1 MFYLPR
7 DRSAA
12 ASRGWLRLSA
22 ADFAWPMPGDAFWRI
37 LGTRDPA
44 QAAATPV
51 YRREL
56 RFYEADPPV
65 YLIAVDDGQAVR
77 DEGDRV
83 AYLVQAGT
91 QLASLTG
98 GSDVIH
104 TLNERYGGPREGFLL
119 DYVEFFCS
127 FVAGDEGPF
136 LVPRD
141 EAERDEV
148 ARQDAFGLDAQRA
161 RERLVLGDEAPRPE
175 TAPDA
180 AATPA
185 PALARL
191 ADEKLAEA
199 RAAAGKSGWSDVESA
214 LFAEAHVI
222 YGSAIFSAT
231 FAIAR
236 DGVIEMLDDEPL
248 AQLHTVARHRFVEEA
263 GTSWLVREW
272 GGRARERVSAQEFI
286 ARVYAGQQD
295 GAVGDCPTLRNL
307 EVAGDVVFPACR
319 PLPWLHC
326 EDIDFRGSV
335 VLDDCHALDRVSL
348 EACRIAGSFS
358 ARRATFDKS
367 LLLKRCQVYALIG
380 DSGRLAAREQDR
392 FGGRDFGEPVAV
404 ALDSAQVEVDLDL
417 ERTTCHATLRGRRLR
432 VGGSASLAGVRV
444 LPAVAAL
451 PAQTAEPAPAA
462 PPLRFAASTSPV
474 QLDLSD
480 AEFGGSVSMNC
491 ALDHAAI
498 VQLNRFA
505 PYCHRLVVAGKL
517 MLEGVRIRGSL
528 WIRGLGVLGLAATRG
543 GERHLASCSLRL
555 ARIDGGLQNYENLER
570 PFPPT
575 RILGELD
582 LTCASFGN
590 YAHFDGFFIAGDLEL
605 GALTAQS
612 VSLSAEYRS
621 TEPVADEDYG
631 GAESWFDYT
640 AGRPDAVVGSW
651 RTCYVGGN
659 VNLNSARVSG
669 SVFVRGGWIDGTLHA
684 RHGACMGSLLVVS
697 LGSVAE
703 ARRPGDA
710 RQTLDRHRSRFGSI
724 EIETASFTGSVAVLD
739 SQVTR
744 HLSIENS
751 RIAGD
756 LDFYGNAT
764 LSRECARYLSGPG
777 STVADFLDLEFG
789 LAPPLTRVGSED
801 AGGRG
806 SLEVKGS
813 AVGGNVDLRNLR
825 VRDDLRLEDTTIAGD
840 LATARGR
847 VLRGA
852 AEGEFKAAEGGQRAV
867 TPVVHL
873 EGCRAAVLDVHGE
886 CIDEVVDPDPAE
898 NKSELA
904 IRTECRRFVFDSLHC
919 RGDARLWRLRA
930 SRSVS
935 GRHAEV
941 GGSLSFYV
949 LGSGVAPLPA
959 RSDGSGE
966 RSVNL
971 ERADFGQLTIV
982 EPFPPNVQLRGIRVA
997 QWSPR
1002 SRRDAEQQNPD
1013 DAATNWPER
1022 ADLMLKVLER
1032 MPDKDFEPA
1041 VYLDVERYFRASG
1054 QDDLADGIYCALRDR
1069 QAMLEEDAAGC
1080 ERALWLWLA
1089 LLALPLGAFVAAFG
1103 GLPAAARWFDLTPDA
1118 PTVLGLLAGFI
1129 GPWLLAYRLPP
1140 RPGRGAATR
1149 QPKEPAAVTGS
1160 LLRLAAVVVG
1170 VAALFLSEFLQA
1182 FLVIAALAFW
1192 AHAVALLPA
1201 AAIFERMRVLV
1212 VGRLMLRLGT
1222 AWGTAA
1228 HRLVLAW
1235 LLLLLFPL
1243 AIVLH
1248 EPRNLEPTMMARGAL
1263 KHPETATPDP
1273 ATWRWS
1279 LGEAPPTWV
1288 WMAIEST
1295 VPIITINA
1303 EDKWEAS
1310 DRPPAV
1316 LACESRERTPGPCRE
1331 VVAPFDT
1338 SPKQIES
1345 FLRLIGW
1352 VFWPLAAAGFAASFI
1367 HRRQASK

>member
-1 MFYLPR
+1 M
-7 DRSAA
+7 A
-12 ASRGWLRLSA
+12 A
-22 ADFAWPMPGDAFWRI
+22 ADFVWPMPGEAFWRA

-44 QAAATPV
+44 ESAATPV
-51 YRREL
+51 YRRQL
-56 RFYEADPPV
+56 RFYDADPPAF
-65 YLIAVDDGQAVR
+65 LIAIDAGETGQDD
-77 DEGDRV
+77 GDRV
-83 AYLVQAGT
+83 AYLVQAGAE
-91 QLASLTG
+91 LMPLTG

-104 TLNERYGGPREGFLL
+104 ALNERYGGPREGFIL

-141 EAERDEV
+141 DDERDEI
-148 ARQDAFGLDAQRA
+148 AGRDDFGQTVSRA
-161 RERLVLGDEAPRPE
+161 RERLVLGEE
-175 TAPDA
+175 A
-180 AATPA
+180 AAARQGEPDGATLPA
-185 PALARL
+185 TLASL
-191 ADEKLAEA
+191 PDDQVAGA
-199 RAAAGKSGWSDVESA
+199 RAAAEKAGWSDVA
-214 LFAEAHVI
+214 AATFARAHVI
-222 YGSAIFSAT
+222 YGSAVFAAT
-231 FAIAR
+231 FAVAR
-236 DGVIEMLDDEPL
+236 DGTIEMLDDDPL
-248 AQLHTVARHRFVEEA
+248 APLQTATRHRFVEEA
-263 GTSWLVREW
+263 GSSWLVREW
-272 GGRARERVSAQEFI
+272 GGRSRERVNARDFI
-286 ARVYAGQQD
+286 ARVFARREDDAID
-295 GAVGDCPTLRNL
+295 GCTTLRHL
-307 EVAGDVVFPACR
+307 EVIGDVVFPACR

-326 EDIDFRGSV
+326 EGVDFRGSV
-335 VLDDCHALDRVSL
+335 VLDDCHALDRVAL

-358 ARRATFDKS
+358 AQRATFDKS
-367 LLLKRCQVYALIG
+367 LVLRRCQVLALVG
-380 DSGRLAAREQDR
+380 DSGRLATREQDR
-392 FGGRDFGEPVAV
+392 FGGRDFGGPVAV
-404 ALDSAQVEVDLDL
+404 ALDSAKVEVDLDL
-417 ERTTCHATLRGRRLR
+417 ERTSCHATLRGRRVR

-444 LPAVAAL
+444 LPAVVPMKARPTPATDAAEAG
-451 PAQTAEPAPAA
+451 PQH
-462 PPLRFAASTSPV
+462 RFAASASPV
-474 QLDLSD
+474 QLDLTD
-480 AEFGGSVSMNC
+480 AEFGGSVSLNC

-498 VQLNRFA
+498 VQWKSFA
-505 PYCHRLVVAGKL
+505 PYCHRPVVAGAL
-517 MLEGVRIRGSL
+517 LLEGVRIRGSL
-528 WIRGLGVLGLAATRG
+528 WIRGLGVLGLSATRRG
-543 GERHLASCSLRL
+543 PDHFAYCSLRL
-555 ARIDGGLQNYENLER
+555 ARIDGGLQNYESLQR

-582 LTCASFGN
+582 LTCAHIGS

-612 VSLSAEYRS
+612 VSMSAEYQAS
-621 TEPVADEDYG
+621 GPVSDGDYG
-631 GAESWFDYT
+631 GAEPWFDYT
-640 AGRPDAVVGSW
+640 AGRPDAVAGSW

-659 VNLNSARVSG
+659 VGLNNARISG
-669 SVFVRGGWIDGTLHA
+669 SMFVRGGWIDGTLHA
-684 RHGACMGSLLVVS
+684 RHGACMGSLLIVS
-697 LGSVAE
+697 LGNVAD
-703 ARRPGDA
+703 ARRPGDS
-710 RQTLDRHRSRFGSI
+710 RQTLERHGSRFGSI
-724 EIETASFTGSVAVLD
+724 EIETATFTGSVAVLD
-739 SQVTR
+739 SGVAK
-744 HLSIENS
+744 HLSIDNS

-764 LSRECARYLSGPG
+764 LARECANYLTGPG
-777 STVADFLDLEFG
+777 STVADFLEREFG
-789 LAPPLTRVGSED
+789 LSPPTTRVGSED
-801 AGGRG
+801 TTGRG

-813 AVGGNVDLRNLR
+813 TVGGYVDLRNLK

-852 AEGEFKAAEGGQRAV
+852 AEGMFKAAEGGQRAV

-873 EGCRAAVLDVHGE
+873 EGCRAAVFDVHGE
-886 CIDEVVDPDPAE
+886 CIDDVVEPDPAE
-898 NKSELA
+898 NQSELA

-930 SRSVS
+930 SQSVS
-935 GRHAEV
+935 GRHAEF
-941 GGSLSFYV
+941 GGSLSFCV
-949 LGSGVAPLPA
+949 LGSGVAPLPV
-959 RSDGSGE
+959 RSDGSGK

-982 EPFPPNVQLRGIRVA
+982 EPFPPNVQLRGIRVG

-1002 SRRDAEQQNPD
+1002 SRRDAEQQDPE
-1013 DAATNWPER
+1013 DAAINWPER
-1022 ADLMLKVLER
+1022 AELMLKVLER

-1041 VYLDVERYFRASG
+1041 VYLDVEQYFRASG
-1054 QDDLADGIYCALRDR
+1054 QDELADGIYCALRDR
-1069 QAMLEEDAAGC
+1069 QAMLEEAEAGC

-1089 LLALPLGAFVAAFG
+1089 LLALPLTGFVAAFAG
-1103 GLPAAARWFDLTPDA
+1103 IPPAARWLDLTPDA

-1129 GPWLLAYRLPP
+1129 GPWLLAFRLPP
-1140 RPGRGAATR
+1140 RPAPGAPGRRPRA
-1149 QPKEPAAVTGS
+1149 AAVHGS
-1160 LLRLAAVVVG
+1160 VLRLAAVVVG

-1201 AAIFERMRVLV
+1201 AAIFERMRGLV

-1263 KHPETATPDP
+1263 KYPDTATPDP

-1279 LGEAPPTWV
+1279 PGEAPPTWV

-1316 LACESRERTPGPCRE
+1316 LACDATVQAAGGCRDF
-1331 VVAPFDT
+1331 VVPFGT

-1367 HRRQASK
+1367 HRRQATK